1 MIHAAFRHSLVIS
14 KLTITD
20 KAASRGLYLKMRD
33 PWTFLGRFIGSIKA
47 ALPSALNEPMK
58 FYDIGP
64 EAVLNQPK
72 PDFLLLSHLWFG
84 KPQS

>member
-1 MIHAAFRHSLVIS
+1 MIHAAFHHSLVIS
-14 KLTITD
+14 KLTIAD

-47 ALPSALNEPMK
+47 ALTSALNEPMK

-64 EAVLNQPK
+64 KAVLNQPK

-84 KPQS
+84 KLQS